1 MKIHIIENDD
11 LDEYEKLK
19 NKPKLRLITNNC
31 FKVSEEEN
39 KYTYNENYTNNF
51 NDKIM
56 RKILKDKVQASIYLN
71 EWLDIKNG
79 FEIKPKDLEEVTE
92 SYITKSWKN
101 KETDIVYKDKKY
113 EGVFYLIEHQTKVDY
128 KMAKRIVEYKNE
140 IENHYELNCSSK
152 DIRRIANVTALVIYI
167 EDEKW
172 KAKRNIEEL
181 RIKNP
186 RLKEKQKEDYEII
199 SINNYTLE
207 ELEAKVK
214 ENEEN
219 IILKLAL
226 INKLGKMKNEE
237 IMIKVMKD
245 IKISSTQ
252 IDYVASY
259 INERISKKCGKEF
272 AKLMIKSIEEKLEN
286 REEKN
291 MLEAFVDRF
300 LDMADEREKRGEKRG
315 KEAGEK
321 IGEKRGIAQ
330 GISQVAI
337 NMIKQ
342 KYKKEEIKK
351 CTGLSD
357 EKIKELEK
365 TLKNA

>member
-11 LDEYEKLK
+11 LEEYEKLR
-19 NKPKLRLITNNC
+19 NKPKLRLLTNDYY
-31 FKVSEEEN
+31 KVTEEET

-71 EWLDIKNG
+71 EWLKIKKG
-79 FEIKPKDLEEVTE
+79 FEIKPEEIEEVTE

-101 KETDIVYKDKKY
+101 RETDIVYKDKKY

-128 KMAKRIVEYKNE
+128 LMAKRIREYKNE

-152 DIRRIANVTALVIYI
+152 EPRKIANVTALVIYI
-167 EDEKW
+167 ENEKW
-172 KAKRNIEEL
+172 KAKTNIEEL
-181 RIKNP
+181 KIKNP
-186 RLKEKQKEDYEII
+186 RLKEQPKDDYEII

-207 ELEAKVK
+207 QLQSKVK
-214 ENEEN
+214 ENEKN

-226 INKLGKMKNEE
+226 INKLGKMQNEE
-237 IMIKVMKD
+237 IMIKVMKN

-300 LDMADEREKRGEKRG
+300 LDMADEREKRGK
-315 KEAGEK
+315 ATGEK

-330 GISQVAI
+330 VAI
-337 NMIKQ
+337 NMLKE
-342 KYKKEEIKK
+342 KCDKKIIKK

-365 TLKNA
+365 TLEHV

>member
-11 LDEYEKLK
+11 LEEYEKLR
-19 NKPKLRLITNNC
+19 NKPKLRLLTNDYY
-31 FKVSEEEN
+31 KVTEEET

-71 EWLDIKNG
+71 EWLKIKKG
-79 FEIKPKDLEEVTE
+79 FEIKPEEIEEVTE

-101 KETDIVYKDKKY
+101 RETDIVYKDKKY

-128 KMAKRIVEYKNE
+128 LMAKRIREYKNE
-140 IENHYELNCSSK
+140 IENHYELNSSSK
-152 DIRRIANVTALVIYI
+152 DIRKLANVTALVIYI
-167 EDEKW
+167 ENRKW
-172 KAKRNIEEL
+172 KAKTNIEEL
-181 RIKNP
+181 KIKNP
-186 RLKEKQKEDYEII
+186 RLKEQPKDDYEII
-199 SINNYTLE
+199 SINDYTLK

-237 IMIKVMKD
+237 IMIKIMKD
-245 IKISSTQ
+245 IKINSTQ

-272 AKLMIKSIEEKLEN
+272 AKLMIKNIEEKLEN

-291 MLEAFVDRF
+291 MLEDFVDRF
-300 LDMADEREKRGEKRG
+300 LDMADEREKRGEKH
-315 KEAGEK
+315 
-321 IGEKRGIAQ
+321 GIAQ

-337 NMIKQ
+337 NMLKA
-342 KYKKEEIKK
+342 KCDKKIIKK

-365 TLKNA
+365 TLR

>member
-11 LDEYEKLK
+11 LEEDEKLS
-19 NKPKLRLITNNC
+19 NKPKLRLITNDYY
-31 FKVSEEEN
+31 KVAEEES
-39 KYTYNENYTNNF
+39 KYSYTKNYTNNF

-71 EWLDIKNG
+71 EWLKIKKG
-79 FEIKPKDLEEVTE
+79 FEIKPEEIEEVTE

-101 KETDIVYKDKKY
+101 RETDIVYKDKKY

-128 KMAKRIVEYKNE
+128 LMAKRIREYKNE
-140 IENHYELNCSSK
+140 IENHYELNSSSK

-167 EDEKW
+167 ENRKW
-172 KAKRNIEEL
+172 KAKTNIEEL
-181 RIKNP
+181 KIKNP
-186 RLKEKQKEDYEII
+186 RLKEKQKDDYEII
-199 SINNYTLE
+199 SINDYTLE
-207 ELEAKVK
+207 VLEEKVK

-245 IKISSTQ
+245 IKINSTQ

-272 AKLMIKSIEEKLEN
+272 AKLMIKNIEEKLEN

-300 LDMADEREKRGEKRG
+300 LDIADEREKRGEKH
-315 KEAGEK
+315 
-321 IGEKRGIAQ
+321 GIAQ

-337 NMIKQ
+337 NMLKA
-342 KYKKEEIKK
+342 KCDKKIIKK

-365 TLKNA
+365 TLQNA

>member
-11 LDEYEKLK
+11 LEEYEKLR
-19 NKPKLRLITNNC
+19 NKPKLRLLTNDY
-31 FKVSEEEN
+31 KVAEEEN
-39 KYTYNENYTNNF
+39 KYTFNENYTNNF

-71 EWLDIKNG
+71 EWLKIKNG
-79 FEIKPKDLEEVTE
+79 FEIKPEEIEEVTE

-101 KETDIVYKDKKY
+101 RETDIVYKDKKY

-128 KMAKRIVEYKNE
+128 LMAKREYKNE
-140 IENHYELNCSSK
+140 IENHYELNSSSK
-152 DIRRIANVTALVIYI
+152 DIRRIGNVTALVIYI
-167 EDEKW
+167 ENRKW

-181 RIKNP
+181 KIRNP
-186 RLKEKQKEDYEII
+186 RLKEKTKDDYELI

-207 ELEAKVK
+207 QLQSKVK
-214 ENEEN
+214 ENEKN

-226 INKLGKMKNEE
+226 INKLGQMQNEE
-237 IMIKVMKD
+237 IMIKVMKN
-245 IKISSTQ
+245 IKISSAQ

-272 AKLMIKSIEEKLEN
+272 SKLMIKSIEEKLEN
-286 REEKN
+286 KEDKN

-300 LDMADEREKRGEKRG
+300 LDIADEREKRGKA
-315 KEAGEK
+315 AGEK

-330 GISQVAI
+330 VAI
-337 NMIKQ
+337 NMLKE
-342 KYKKEEIKK
+342 KCDKKIIKK
-351 CTGLSD
+351 CTGLSY

-365 TLKNA
+365 TLEHV

>member
-1 MKIHIIENDD
+1 MKIHIIENDYLEED
-11 LDEYEKLK
+11 EKLS
-19 NKPKLRLITNNC
+19 NKPKLRVITNDYY
-31 FKVSEEEN
+31 KVAEEET
-39 KYTYNENYTNNF
+39 KYTFNENYTNNF

-71 EWLDIKNG
+71 EWLKIKNG
-79 FEIKPKDLEEVTE
+79 FEIKPDEIEEVTE

-128 KMAKRIVEYKNE
+128 LMAKRIREYKNE
-140 IENHYELNCSSK
+140 IENQYELNSSSK
-152 DIRRIANVTALVIYI
+152 EIRKIANVTALVIYI
-167 EDEKW
+167 ENEKW
-172 KAKRNIEEL
+172 KAKTNIEEL
-181 RIKNP
+181 KIKNP
-186 RLKEKQKEDYEII
+186 RLKEQPKDDYEII
-199 SINNYTLE
+199 SINDYTLK

-214 ENEEN
+214 ENAEN

-237 IMIKVMKD
+237 LMIKVMKN
-245 IKISSTQ
+245 IKINSTQ
-252 IDYVASY
+252 IDFVASY

-272 AKLMIKSIEEKLEN
+272 AKLMIKNIEEKLEN
-286 REEKN
+286 KEEKN

-300 LDMADEREKRGEKRG
+300 LDIADEREKRGKA
-315 KEAGEK
+315 AGEK

-330 GISQVAI
+330 VAI
-337 NMIKQ
+337 NMLKQ

-365 TLKNA
+365 TLQNA

>member
-1 MKIHIIENDD
+1 MKIHIIENDN
-11 LDEYEKLK
+11 LEEYEKLR
-19 NKPKLRLITNNC
+19 NKPKLRVITNDYY
-31 FKVSEEEN
+31 KVAEEETR
-39 KYTYNENYTNNF
+39 YTFNENYTNNF

-71 EWLDIKNG
+71 EWLKIKNG
-79 FEIKPKDLEEVTE
+79 FEIKPDEIEEVTE

-128 KMAKRIVEYKNE
+128 LMAKRIREYKNE
-140 IENHYELNCSSK
+140 IENQYELNSSSK
-152 DIRRIANVTALVIYI
+152 EIRKIANVTALVIYI
-167 EDEKW
+167 ENEKW
-172 KAKRNIEEL
+172 KAKTNIEEL
-181 RIKNP
+181 KIKNP
-186 RLKEKQKEDYEII
+186 RLKKQPKDDYEII
-199 SINNYTLE
+199 SINDYTLK

-214 ENEEN
+214 ENAEN

-226 INKLGKMKNEE
+226 INKLGKMENEE
-237 IMIKVMKD
+237 LMIKVMKN
-245 IKISSTQ
+245 IKINSTQ
-252 IDYVASY
+252 IDFVASY

-272 AKLMIKSIEEKLEN
+272 AKLMIKNIEEKLEN
-286 REEKN
+286 KEEKN

-300 LDMADEREKRGEKRG
+300 LDIADEREKRGKA
-315 KEAGEK
+315 AGEK

-330 GISQVAI
+330 VAI
-337 NMIKQ
+337 NMLKQ

-365 TLKNA
+365 TLQNA

>member
-11 LDEYEKLK
+11 LEEYEKLS
-19 NKPKLRLITNNC
+19 NKPKLRLITNDC
-31 FKVSEEEN
+31 YKVAEEES
-39 KYTYNENYTNNF
+39 KYSYTKNYTNNF

-56 RKILKDKVQASIYLN
+56 RKILKDKVQAAIYLN
-71 EWLDIKNG
+71 EWLNIKKG
-79 FEIKPKDLEEVTE
+79 FEIKPDEIEELTE

-128 KMAKRIVEYKNE
+128 LMAKRIREYKNE
-140 IENHYELNCSSK
+140 IENQYELNCSSK
-152 DIRRIANVTALVIYI
+152 EPRKIANVTALVIYI
-167 EDEKW
+167 ENEKW
-172 KAKRNIEEL
+172 KAKTNMEEL
-181 RIKNP
+181 KIKNP
-186 RLKEKQKEDYEII
+186 RLKEQPKDDYELI
-199 SINNYTLE
+199 SINDYTLE

-245 IKISSTQ
+245 IKINSTQ

-272 AKLMIKSIEEKLEN
+272 SKLMIKSIEEKLEN
-286 REEKN
+286 MEEKN

-300 LDMADEREKRGEKRG
+300 LDIADEREKRGEKH
-315 KEAGEK
+315 
-321 IGEKRGIAQ
+321 GIAQ

-337 NMIKQ
+337 NMLKA
-342 KYKKEEIKK
+342 KCDKKIIKK

-365 TLKNA
+365 TLQNA

>member
-11 LDEYEKLK
+11 LEEYEKLR
-19 NKPKLRLITNNC
+19 NKPKLRLLKNDY
-31 FKVSEEEN
+31 FKVAEEET
-39 KYTYNENYTNNF
+39 KYTLNENYTNNF

-71 EWLDIKNG
+71 EWLKIKNG
-79 FEIKPKDLEEVTE
+79 FEIKPEEIEEVTE

-101 KETDIVYKDKKY
+101 RETDIVYKDKKY

-128 KMAKRIVEYKNE
+128 LMAKRIREYKNE

-152 DIRRIANVTALVIYI
+152 DIRKLANVTALVIYI
-167 EDEKW
+167 ENEKW
-172 KAKRNIEEL
+172 KAKTNIEEL
-181 RIKNP
+181 KIKNP
-186 RLKEKQKEDYEII
+186 RLKEQPKDDYEII
-199 SINNYTLE
+199 SINNYTLK
-207 ELEAKVK
+207 ELDAKVK
-214 ENEEN
+214 ANEEN

-245 IKISSTQ
+245 IKISSTE

-272 AKLMIKSIEEKLEN
+272 AKLMIKSIEEKLKN
-286 REEKN
+286 KEEKN

-300 LDMADEREKRGEKRG
+300 LDIADEREKRGK
-315 KEAGEK
+315 AA
-321 IGEKRGIAQ
+321 GEKRGIAQ
-330 GISQVAI
+330 VAI
-337 NMIKQ
+337 NMLKQ

-365 TLKNA
+365 TLEHV